1 MPLSGAVGGLAPG
14 SVVRDNLAEDVRG
27 DLTRAQTSVQ
37 QGEKGAAN
45 GVAGLDSAGRVSPAQ
60 LPPGAG
66 GVKPYQRYTAT
77 TTLTTADLAYE
88 SISMDATTEQS
99 VIVPEESATWAP
111 TSGSVIHVIREG
123 TGGVLF
129 GTSGTTPGVVS
140 VEGTEQSAY
149 VTNATTAVSYPV
161 PMPPGMDDGDFV
173 LVVIP
178 VAENSTRFAFTTVPA
193 GFVQLA
199 RPGVSGA
206 SMNIFYAANVSAAL
220 SSTTQTFD
228 HNGGG
233 SASAVCVHAFSG
245 VDPVNPV
252 AAFLAPSASTATT
265 PSFQTEEPNVF
276 EVALKCAFTATT
288 ITGEVTTGAP
298 MTVRKNDETAASSTN
313 CQTGIASAASGSTL
327 AAGST
332 IGGRKWTKAD
342 GSSLYGPAAT
352 IGLRPKAVSTVKL
365 NSASGHRRIGAQ
377 FTSAY
382 LIRTDQPNTYILD
395 GNLTA

>member
-1 MPLSGAVGGLAPG
+1 MPLSGGGSTPSLG
-14 SVVRDNLAEDVRG
+14 SVVRDHLAEDVKA

-45 GVAGLDSAGRVSPAQ
+45 GVAGLDGNGRVPSTQ

-66 GVKPYQRYTAT
+66 GVKPYQRYTASR
-77 TTLTTADLAYE
+77 TLAAADLAAE
-88 SISMDATTEQS
+88 SISMDATTEQQ

-111 TSGSVIHVIREG
+111 TSGSVVHVIREG

-129 GTSGTTPGVVS
+129 ATSGTTPGAVTVDPAEES
-140 VEGTEQSAY
+140 FY
-149 VTNATTAVSYPV
+149 VTNATTATSYPV
-161 PMPPGMDDGDFV
+161 PMPPGLEDGDFV

-178 VAENSTRFAFTTVPA
+178 VAQNSTGFTFTTVPA
-193 GFVQLA
+193 GFVELA

-206 SMNIFYAANVSAAL
+206 SMNIFYVANVAAAL
-220 SSTTQTFD
+220 SGTTQTFA
-228 HNGGG
+228 HNGSG
-233 SASAVCVHAFSG
+233 SASAIGVHAFSD
-245 VDPVNPV
+245 VDPTNPI
-252 AAFLAPSASTATT
+252 AAFLAPSASSGTT

-288 ITGEVTTGAP
+288 ITGAVSTDLP
-298 MTVRKNDETAASSTN
+298 MVMRRSDETGASSTN
-313 CQTGIASAASGSTL
+313 NQSGIASAASASTL

-332 IGGRKWTKAD
+332 IGGRKFTKAD

-352 IGLRPKAVSTVKL
+352 IGLRPKAVSTVKIKSV
-365 NSASGHRRIGAQ
+365 NENRRIGAQ